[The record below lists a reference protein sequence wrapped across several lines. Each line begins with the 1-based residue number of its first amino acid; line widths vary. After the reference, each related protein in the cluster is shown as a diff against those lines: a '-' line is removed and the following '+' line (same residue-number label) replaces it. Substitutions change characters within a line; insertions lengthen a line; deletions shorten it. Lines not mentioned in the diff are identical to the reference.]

1 MNRFLKWTAGI
12 FGVLLVAAFA
22 VLSFMAG
29 SPKDAYGMVRYALPH
44 MHRGKLK
51 VGSDAPD
58 ARIVALGGVSRF
70 QIRDV
75 VQIYED
81 YKDHADFLTV
91 YVREAHPTD
100 EWQMKSNVKDDV
112 CYAQPKTLE
121 QRVAIAND
129 FTKRFKFPLPFGIDD
144 MSNAAN
150 DAYAAWPERIY
161 IIDESGRIAY
171 RGGMGPFNYKPEEAR
186 EWLAARY
193 GAVKHEAPQSS
204 TRAVPAS
211 TSGAAAPAT
220 PAPAASAPVPAAK

>member
-1 MNRFLKWTAGI
+1 MGDLA
-12 FGVLLVAAFA
+12 
-22 VLSFMAG
+22 
-29 SPKDAYGMVRYALPH
+29 
-44 MHRGKLK
+44 
-51 VGSDAPD
+51 
-58 ARIVALGGVSRF
+58 
-70 QIRDV
+70 
-75 VQIYED
+75 QIYND

-129 FTKRFKFPLPFGIDD
+129 FVKRFTYPVPFGIDD

-161 IIDESGRIAY
+161 IVDEGGHIVY
-171 RGGMGPFNYKPEEAR
+171 RGGIGPFYYKPEEAR

-193 GAVKHEAPQSS
+193 GAVKHEPQ
-204 TRAVPAS
+204 AA
-211 TSGAAAPAT
+211 GAA
-220 PAPAASAPVPAAK
+220 K